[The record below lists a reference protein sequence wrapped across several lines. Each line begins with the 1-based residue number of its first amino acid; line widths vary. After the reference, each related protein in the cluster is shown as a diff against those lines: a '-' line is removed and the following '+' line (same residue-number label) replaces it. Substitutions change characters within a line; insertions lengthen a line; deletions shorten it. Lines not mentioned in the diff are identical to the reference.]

1 MPIKGN
7 LYPPITFSGGGGFT
21 YKKFEFSFLLQGNTG
36 KYVDFNQ
43 SYENEFTKGTWR
55 IHASQLDYW
64 TPTNQDANHST
75 LHYVGTGDAAL
86 LMWGGGE
93 ADRGY
98 GIKIQDRFWRNADYL
113 RIKEIY
119 MGYTINSKYFERIAG
134 ISNLV
139 VYGSAN
145 NVYTFTKLI
154 EGDPER
160 KDFQQGF
167 YPQLMTLKLG
177 IKVVF

>member
-1 MPIKGN
+1 
-7 LYPPITFSGGGGFT
+7 
-21 YKKFEFSFLLQGNTG
+21 
-36 KYVDFNQ
+36 
-43 SYENEFTKGTWR
+43 
-55 IHASQLDYW
+55 
-64 TPTNQDANHST
+64 
-75 LHYVGTGDAAL
+75 
-86 LMWGGGE
+86 MWGGGE

-119 MGYTINSKYFERIAG
+119 MGYTISSKYFERIAG